1 VGSQSHR
8 PLLQIDD
15 LVVAL
20 RYAFAEGPADSF
32 LGCSIEPT
40 DAGVKAHAA
49 YVRGLGG
56 IDRAQLPQ
64 ILQGMEQA
72 IGPQD
77 IYVYGI
83 EGSNRFALQMI
94 AADYRLKRISLAHD
108 VSPSKNVPSYLDLAE
123 KSATG
128 GPQRQH
134 RWWFFGHYDAIRHTA
149 DRLAFEF
156 EGNGLKVET
165 APTQTKKVA
174 ARTAAKP
181 TRAAT
186 MFAELAT
193 KHFPELAERIPA
205 FTELQNLVSLAV
217 AGGLVRQQS

>member
-40 DAGVKAHAA
+40 DAGLKAHAA

-56 IDRAQLPQ
+56 IDRARLPQ
-64 ILQGMEQA
+64 ILQEMEQA

-108 VSPSKNVPSYLDLAE
+108 PSPSKNVPSYLDLAE

-134 RWWFFGHYDAIRHTA
+134 RWWFVGHYDAIRHTT

-156 EGNGLKVET
+156 EGSGLKIET
-165 APTQTKKVA
+165 APTQTKQA
-174 ARTAAKP
+174 GARKDPKP
-181 TRAAT
+181 SRAAAL
-186 MFAELAT
+186 FAELAT
-193 KHFPELAERIPA
+193 KNFAELAENVPA
-205 FTELQNLVSLAV
+205 FAGLQNLV
-217 AGGLVRQQS
+217 GL